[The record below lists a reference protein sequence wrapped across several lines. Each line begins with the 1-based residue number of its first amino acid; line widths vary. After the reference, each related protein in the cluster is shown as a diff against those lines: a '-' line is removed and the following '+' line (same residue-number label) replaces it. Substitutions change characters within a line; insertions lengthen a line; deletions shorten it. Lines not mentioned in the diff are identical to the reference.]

1 MPANVRQ
8 LMSAR
13 LPSLPAFPAAGLA
26 LAAVV
31 LTGTLAGCES
41 GEDET
46 VTIQQG
52 NTIITLPAQRT
63 LRPINLAEGQQIA
76 TDLAE
81 GKKDPAKLTTEEQRQ
96 LAALVAATKKKKRD

>member
-1 MPANVRQ
+1 MPANVRH
-8 LMSAR
+8 LISAR
-13 LPSLPAFPAAGLA
+13 RPSLPSAPAAGLA
-26 LAAVV
+26 VAAVV
-31 LTGTLAGCES
+31 LAGLLAGCES
-41 GEDET
+41 GQDET

-76 TDLAE
+76 ADLAE

>member
-1 MPANVRQ
+1 MPANVRH
-8 LMSAR
+8 LIPAR
-13 LPSLPAFPAAGLA
+13 RPSLPSAPAAGLA
-26 LAAVV
+26 VAAVV
-31 LTGTLAGCES
+31 LTGLLAGCES

-63 LRPINLAEGQQIA
+63 LRPINLAEG
-76 TDLAE
+76 
-81 GKKDPAKLTTEEQRQ
+81 KKDPAKLTTEEQRQ